1 MARLVDPEKI
11 ATPTVAIPRLKDPV
25 WDFSP
30 TDSEDPSEVDA
41 FNEMIRELRDR
52 DRAVHSDTK

>member
-11 ATPTVAIPRLKDPV
+11 ATPTVAIPGLKDPV

-30 TDSEDPSEVDA
+30 TDSGDPSEVDA

-52 DRAVHSDTK
+52 DKVVRSSNK